1 MRRSSSTRIKS
12 TSSFLLNMPAI
23 RIFISLS
30 AVSSIAAG
38 QRRPLSPPIAHL
50 RLFATALRSRRP
62 GEHPSFPL
70 SLVLQTRSRGM
81 KSDRTQRR
89 PNIIL
94 WVVAA
99 LLALSP
105 ASIVR
110 AAEGFD
116 SVRMGGASDP
126 ATQRLQLGVGQSVIF
141 DLPEEA
147 GEIYVGDPNVA
158 NAIVRSA
165 RRVYISGVANGQTS
179 IFALARD
186 GRRIAVI
193 QVSVGRNVAELSN
206 LLNTAIPGNQIH
218 VRTVENTI
226 ILTGSVASAE
236 EAQKAL
242 DIANGFVNDSAASG
256 PPATSIS
263 ISNGSSGAGPGASSG
278 SGGKASNS
286 APGKVINALTIR
298 GADQVS
304 LRVTV
309 AEIRRDIIKQLGVNL
324 SGSGPNGSF
333 NLDNPFAIN
342 GAVATSEGVLN
353 WVKGSQ
359 SLSANLQAFERQGVA
374 HTLAEPTVTA
384 VSGETAK
391 FLAGGTVPI
400 LNNVQCQPVC
410 QYGFIQQPYG
420 VTLNFTPIVLS
431 PGRIQLRIATEV
443 TDIDPTTQVTFSGIT
458 IPGFRTRSNTTTVE
472 LPSGGSVASAGL
484 ISTQTEQAINGFPAL
499 MDLPVLGALFRSRDY
514 QRNETELLITVTPY
528 IAHAVDP
535 SQVVRPDQNF
545 QDASDPQTWF
555 LGRVNRIYSSS
566 QSLQPMP
573 GYAGKIGFI
582 TQ

>member
-1 MRRSSSTRIKS
+1 MRSHRIQGRSNI
-12 TSSFLLNMPAI
+12 
-23 RIFISLS
+23 
-30 AVSSIAAG
+30 AVC
-38 QRRPLSPPIAHL
+38 
-50 RLFATALRSRRP
+50 
-62 GEHPSFPL
+62 
-70 SLVLQTRSRGM
+70 
-81 KSDRTQRR
+81 
-89 PNIIL
+89 
-94 WVVAA
+94 VASA
-99 LLALSP
+99 LLAI
-105 ASIVR
+105 ASASTAR
-110 AAEGFD
+110 AADGDNFA
-116 SVRMGGASDP
+116 RMGAMSD
-126 ATQRLQLGVGQSVIF
+126 ATAQPLQLGVGQSVIR

-147 GEIYVGDPNVA
+147 GEIYVGDPTVA
-158 NAIVRSA
+158 NAIVRTA
-165 RRVYISGVANGQTS
+165 RRIYISAVANGHTS
-179 IFALARD
+179 IFALAKD
-186 GRRIAVI
+186 GRRIAFF
-193 QVSVGRNVAELSN
+193 QVSVGRAVGELTA
-206 LLNTAIPGNQIH
+206 LLNVAIPGNDIR

-242 DIANGFVNDSAASG
+242 DIASGFVNDSPTT
-256 PPATSIS
+256 PPGSSIS
-263 ISNGSSGAGPGASSG
+263 ISNSSGGASGGPAGKSPG
-278 SGGKASNS
+278 SPQGR
-286 APGKVINALTIR
+286 VINALTIR

-324 SGSGPNGSF
+324 TGAGPNGSF
-333 NLDNPFAIN
+333 TLDPPFAIN
-342 GAVATSEGVLN
+342 GSITAAASQGTLTWFKGAGSISAT
-353 WVKGSQ
+353 
-359 SLSANLQAFERQGVA
+359 LQAFERQGVA
-374 HTLAEPTVTA
+374 HTLAAPTVTA

-400 LNNVQCQPVC
+400 LNSVTCQPTC

-443 TDIDPTTQVTFSGIT
+443 TDIDPSTQVTFSGIT

-499 MDLPVLGALFRSRDY
+499 MNLPVLGALFRSRDY

-528 IAHAVDP
+528 IVHPIDP
-535 SQVVRPDQNF
+535 SQIVRPDENF
-545 QDASDPQTWF
+545 QDASDPQTWL
-555 LGRVNRIYSSS
+555 LGRVNRIYSAS